1 MENFKLPEGLVEL
14 KLNEMELIS
23 GGNGIFYRLGTRF
36 HQAYCS
42 LRDWANEYEGI
53 PISDSKWAG
62 YKVDIASGLDKIF
75 LLKKAV
81 SYGPTRTT
89 QEKTKSKRQ
98 INFK

>member
-1 MENFKLPEGLVEL
+1 MS
-14 KLNEMELIS
+14 M
-23 GGNGIFYRLGTRF
+23 R
-36 HQAYCS
+36 
-42 LRDWANEYEGI
+42 GI

>member
-42 LRDWANEYEGI
+42 LRDWANEYEGDPYI
-53 PISDSKWAG
+53 RLKMG
-62 YKVDIASGLDKIF
+62 GL
-75 LLKKAV
+75 
-81 SYGPTRTT
+81 
-89 QEKTKSKRQ
+89 
-98 INFK
+98 